1 MTKIKILD
9 FNNINN
15 LKLKFNS
22 KINFINSN
30 ISYEMKVIASIANA
44 SKKILEIGSKNA
56 INTLLFSMNSSDQTS
71 ISLLTLNEK
80 LVQRAYQYNDQN
92 TEIFS
97 KDDNIEN
104 SCEDLLFDEIN
115 YNSKIIFLKEDFFK
129 NEHLKF
135 KNNFDLIFLDFEN
148 FSEISIDNPQF
159 LIDLLNKEGVLLV
172 RDHANSSFAF
182 IDLISFKKEIFKIFD
197 TSLLLIKNQYI

>member
-1 MTKIKILD
+1 MKKIKILD
-9 FNNINN
+9 FNKINN

-80 LVQRAYQYNDQN
+80 LVQRAYQYNDQ
-92 TEIFS
+92 
-97 KDDNIEN
+97 
-104 SCEDLLFDEIN
+104 
-115 YNSKIIFLKEDFFK
+115 
-129 NEHLKF
+129 
-135 KNNFDLIFLDFEN
+135 
-148 FSEISIDNPQF
+148 
-159 LIDLLNKEGVLLV
+159 
-172 RDHANSSFAF
+172 R
-182 IDLISFKKEIFKIFD
+182 
-197 TSLLLIKNQYI
+197 

>member
-1 MTKIKILD
+1 MT
-9 FNNINN
+9 
-15 LKLKFNS
+15 
-22 KINFINSN
+22 
-30 ISYEMKVIASIANA
+30 
-44 SKKILEIGSKNA
+44 
-56 INTLLFSMNSSDQTS
+56 
-71 ISLLTLNEK
+71 
-80 LVQRAYQYNDQN
+80 
-92 TEIFS
+92 